1 MFSDRFVRLP
11 IRVYNR
17 DEQDL
22 TGESMEIDTY
32 EMINPFTIG
41 SYRPTTEPEGG
52 TTLTFKD
59 GTSMMVYMSIDEFES
74 YMNNHKIFKP

>member
-41 SYRPTTEPEGG
+41 SYRPTTEPEGA

-74 YMNNHKIFKP
+74 YMNNHKIFNS